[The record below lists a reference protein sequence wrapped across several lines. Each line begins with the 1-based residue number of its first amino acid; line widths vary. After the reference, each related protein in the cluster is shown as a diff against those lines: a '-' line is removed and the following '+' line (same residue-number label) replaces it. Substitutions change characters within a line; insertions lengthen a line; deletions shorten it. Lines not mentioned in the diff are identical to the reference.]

1 MPENINRVAMTLQNI
16 SHDMLSMSK
25 MIEQLQSLWSGH
37 KNEVSENDRKQWIMA
52 TQNLDYLSQ
61 NVRQL
66 AMATSQ
72 LKSNYKK
79 PEDLILDI
87 KKGLDSI
94 ELTSTAERIG
104 WKQPRALEQ
113 AQGTQQDTE
122 IF

>member
-37 KNEVSENDRKQWIMA
+37 KNEANEYDRKQWIIA

-61 NVRQL
+61 NIRQL

-113 AQGTQQDTE
+113 VQSTQQDTE